1 MRINTAPAITAVS
14 QLLIQI
20 QPLTQRQH
28 QQGAGSQAIILS
40 VHISADQ
47 LIVSVNVLNIDVIIR
62 ELQWPRRCWCW

>member
-1 MRINTAPAITAVS
+1 MRINTAITAVS
-14 QLLIQI
+14 QLLIHI

-47 LIVSVNVLNIDVIIR
+47 LIVNVNVLNIDVIIR
-62 ELQWPRRCWCW
+62 ELQWTRR

>member
-1 MRINTAPAITAVS
+1 MRINTAITAVS
-14 QLLIQI
+14 QLLIHI
-20 QPLTQRQH
+20 QPLTQRQQ

-47 LIVSVNVLNIDVIIR
+47 LIVSVNVLNIDVIIG

>member
-1 MRINTAPAITAVS
+1 MRINTAITAVS

-20 QPLTQRQH
+20 QPLTQRRH

-47 LIVSVNVLNIDVIIR
+47 LIVSVNVLNIVVIIG
-62 ELQWPRRCWCW
+62 ELQWPRRCWCF

>member
-1 MRINTAPAITAVS
+1 MRINTAITAVS

-47 LIVSVNVLNIDVIIR
+47 LIVSVNVLNIDVIIG